1 MTPPAAAA
9 TLTPTAPVV
18 VEGVSSWVR
27 HWADV
32 NPLGV
37 AVTVVGGESVT
48 WQELERRVRAL
59 AEHLLER
66 GIAAG
71 DRLGCLLASSID
83 HVVAVHATARTGA
96 VFVPV
101 NVRYA
106 APELAFAVR
115 HVDMALLVVGDEF
128 EQLVADA
135 QLSVPLSRPGEWPAE
150 PAGASVAGV
159 VGSSVSPRWDDLG
172 FLCFTS
178 GSTGAPRAVELTH
191 AAFHWM
197 TLDPILL
204 HEVRA
209 SDRVITPLPLCYTGG
224 LNALLTMAHAGGELV
239 VLDRFDPDTALAAI
253 ERHAATIFH
262 GVPVMAQ
269 RIAQSPAW
277 TSTDLGSLRQARVG
291 GAPVPVELIETWLD
305 RGVAITQ
312 GYGLTESCG
321 AGLQLHVRDCSRA
334 GKAGRP
340 SCAMTTRVV
349 STETGL
355 DVDTGTVGELLLRGP
370 QVMTGYWNDPEA
382 TGAAFR
388 DGWLATGDLVRQ
400 DDEGFFEIVG
410 RSKELIITGGLN
422 VYPPEVEAAIGTLP
436 GVAEVAVVGLP
447 SSAWGQEVVAVV
459 VVDPLR
465 PIDADEVMRG
475 CRELIADYKCP
486 KRVVVTSKPL
496 ARTASGKVLK
506 RAVVDEL
513 TTPTEDGRHH

>member
-1 MTPPAAAA
+1 MTPPATAAPA
-9 TLTPTAPVV
+9 LTPIAPVA

-27 HWADV
+27 RWADV

-37 AVTVVGGESVT
+37 AVTVVGGGSVA
-48 WQELERRVRAL
+48 WHELELRVRAL
-59 AEHLLER
+59 ADHLHER
-66 GIAAG
+66 GISAG
-71 DRLGCLLASSID
+71 DRVGCLLASSVD
-83 HVVAVHATARTGA
+83 YVVAVHATARAGA

-128 EQLVADA
+128 EALAA
-135 QLSVPLSRPGEWPAE
+135 EAGLSVPLSRPGDWPTE
-150 PAGASVAGV
+150 ASG
-159 VGSSVSPRWDDLG
+159 GPGTGPESSASPRWDDLG

-204 HEVRA
+204 HEIRS

-239 VLDRFDPDTALAAI
+239 ILDRFEPDAALAAI
-253 ERHAATIFH
+253 ERHRATMFH

-269 RIAQSPAW
+269 RMTQSPAW
-277 TSTDLGSLRQARVG
+277 SGADLSSLRQARVG
-291 GAPVPVELIETWLD
+291 GAPVPVELIETWRA
-305 RGVAITQ
+305 RGIAITQ

-321 AGLQLHVRDCSRA
+321 GGLQLHVRDCRRA

-340 SCAMTTRVV
+340 SYAMSTRVV

-355 DVDTGTVGELLLRGP
+355 DVEPGAVGELLLRGP
-370 QVMTGYWNDPEA
+370 QVMTGYWNDREA
-382 TGAAFR
+382 TLSAFR
-388 DGWLATGDLVRQ
+388 DGWLVSGDLVRQ
-400 DDEGFFEIVG
+400 DDDGFFEIVG

-422 VYPPEVEAAIGTLP
+422 VYPPEVEAALATLP

-447 SSAWGQEVVAVV
+447 SPEWGQEVVAVV

-465 PIDADEVMRG
+465 PTDADQVMRG

-486 KRVVVTSKPL
+486 KRVVITSRPL
-496 ARTASGKVLK
+496 ARTASGKLLK
-506 RAVVDEL
+506 RVIVDEL
-513 TTPTEDGRHH
+513 TPTEDGRHH